1 MRRRKKRPTH
11 VGTFM
16 SGMDPILRNH
26 HLDNVQSW
34 ERLSGYLKKKTLESF
49 RFQLKCW
56 VISRDRCCCRA
67 FRFWITNYLMKSR
80 VWGVINSFQWNANR
94 RDFMNERAETVD
106 WRVLNKHDR
115 ATNRRIYEWKYC
127 CHSRKGNKGSGLSGR
142 RAGILDHKNNL
153 FLINKIF
160 LLLFFLL
167 RFFLELDERPFLA
180 GIFERKSIVLRNFI
194 AFSVLV
200 EVAGREC
207 ALEKGPK
214 RVTIEISKQYAQTLG
229 KSFYDLIMT
238 DNRHSGWLRAV

>member
-16 SGMDPILRNH
+16 SGMNPILRNH

-56 VISRDRCCCRA
+56 VICRDRCCCRA

-94 RDFMNERAETVD
+94 REILWMNERR
-106 WRVLNKHDR
+106 RVG
-115 ATNRRIYEWKYC
+115 RRPTSPKQTRSGDKSESLWMKVLC
-127 CHSRKGNKGSGLSGR
+127 LPLERGDKGSGRSGR

-153 FLINKIF
+153 FLIKKIF
-160 LLLFFLL
+160 LLLFVLL
-167 RFFLELDERPFLA
+167 RSFLELDERPFLA
-180 GIFERKSIVLRNFI
+180 GSFKQKSIVLRRLLLSRF
-194 AFSVLV
+194 
-200 EVAGREC
+200 GWKWMCTREGTETRNDRDIG
-207 ALEKGPK
+207 AW
-214 RVTIEISKQYAQTLG
+214 QHAQTLG
-229 KSFYDLIMT
+229 KSYLRFNYD
-238 DNRHSGWLRAV
+238 W